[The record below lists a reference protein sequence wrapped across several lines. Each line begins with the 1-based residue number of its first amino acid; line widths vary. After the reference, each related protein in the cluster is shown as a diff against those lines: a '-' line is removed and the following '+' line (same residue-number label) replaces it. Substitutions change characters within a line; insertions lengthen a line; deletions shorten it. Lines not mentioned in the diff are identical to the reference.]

1 MLTLTLQTLA
11 GATRVGSN
19 LGLFGQMHVL
29 FACRLVMLN
38 GSLTVEVFSPV
49 HCGGGINESN
59 ASGIRQ
65 PFATGTEKKA
75 GIEIDAAVQGTGH
88 RMLRNSRAAVGSRH
102 PARSPEP
109 WVPDGCCSL
118 LLGTE
123 GGVKDQGERA
133 LSMCK
138 NASSDVPDMQRFGDG
153 GSAVWHQGASE

>member
-49 HCGGGINESN
+49 HCGCGINESN

-65 PFATGTEKKA
+65 PFATGTEK
-75 GIEIDAAVQGTGH
+75 GWNRNRCCSTGH
-88 RMLRNSRAAVGSRH
+88 RAPYVEKLASRCRLSASCKISRAVGSRWMLFSAPRH
-102 PARSPEP
+102 RR
-109 WVPDGCCSL
+109 WR
-118 LLGTE
+118 E
-123 GGVKDQGERA
+123 GPGGE
-133 LSMCK
+133 
-138 NASSDVPDMQRFGDG
+138 SSIHVQEC
-153 GSAVWHQGASE
+153 VE